1 MLIIAVKYAMTIHL
15 PQAQKSTESTSNA
28 ETLVAKKTLFSVMLV
43 VLFSCAGIALPYPVL
58 APIFLNEI
66 SPLTT
71 FADLPSKILLGI
83 ILAIYPFG
91 VILGSSVLGA
101 ASGVYGRKK
110 TLIITLM
117 LTVVG
122 YVLSALAVM
131 AESFLLLIFA
141 RFITGVFSGNISI
154 AKAIAIDL
162 SPTLDK
168 THTFNLVNATGYIGW
183 LLGPLAGGLL
193 AIYGLD
199 TVFYFAALAL
209 VIALFSVTLV
219 LQPDKTNLN
228 KTQVKFSQLFSK
240 QNSFAL
246 LANTK
251 IRRIFLIYLLA
262 TLGLNAYYE
271 FYPVWLVENFN
282 FSSLNIGYITVVLT
296 FFMTITSVFFVKKLK
311 LIMGLKFGAIFG
323 MLSLALLLGLHMV
336 LSLSSLWPVYAI
348 TGISI
353 AIFNGLLPVYI
364 SEQYADIEQGQLM
377 GLITTTFS
385 LANVLMAL
393 IGSVLAL
400 LGAHWAIL
408 FGAVLLIIASVDFH
422 FSQEDI
428 R

>member
-1 MLIIAVKYAMTIHL
+1 MTIHAAKVKTPAKNTL
-15 PQAQKSTESTSNA
+15 ITEQ
-28 ETLVAKKTLFSVMLV
+28 LKAKKTLFSVMLV
-43 VLFSCAGIALPYPVL
+43 VLFSSAGIALPYPVL
-58 APIFLNEI
+58 APLFLNEV

-83 ILAIYPFG
+83 ILAIYPLG

-101 ASGVYGRKK
+101 ASGIYGRKK
-110 TLIITLM
+110 TLIITLI
-117 LTVVG
+117 LTAVS

-131 AESFLLLIFA
+131 AENFLLLILA
-141 RFITGVFSGNISI
+141 RFVTGIFSGNISI
-154 AKAIAIDL
+154 AKAIAVDL

-168 THTFNLVNATGYIGW
+168 THTFSLVNATSYLGW

-199 TVFYFAALAL
+199 TVFYFAAVAI
-209 VIALFSVTLV
+209 VIALISVAYV
-219 LQPDKTNLN
+219 LPAGNSKSNQPKI
-228 KTQVKFSQLFSK
+228 KFSQLFSK

-246 LANTK
+246 LANKK

-271 FYPVWLVENFN
+271 FYPVWLVENFD
-282 FSSLNIGYITVVLT
+282 FTSPDIGYITVVLT
-296 FFMTITSVFFVKKLK
+296 LFMTITSVFFVKQLK
-311 LIMGLKFGAIFG
+311 H
-323 MLSLALLLGLHMV
+323 LLGLKLGAIVGMMLMALLFSLHLV
-336 LSLSSLWPVYAI
+336 LSATSVWPIYAI
-348 TGISI
+348 TGIAI

-385 LANVLMAL
+385 LANMLMAL

-400 LGAHWAIL
+400 FGAHWAIL
-408 FGAVLLIIASVDFH
+408 FGALLLIIASIDFH
-422 FSQEDI
+422 FSQKDI

>member
-1 MLIIAVKYAMTIHL
+1 MHVYKVKTPSKNALI
-15 PQAQKSTESTSNA
+15 TEQSK
-28 ETLVAKKTLFSVMLV
+28 AKKVLFSVMLV
-43 VLFSCAGIALPYPVL
+43 VLFSSAGIALPYPVL
-58 APIFLNEI
+58 APIFLNDI

-83 ILAIYPFG
+83 LLAIYPLG

-101 ASGVYGRKK
+101 ASGIYGRKK
-110 TLIITLM
+110 TLIITLI
-117 LTVVG
+117 LTVIG
-122 YVLSALAVM
+122 YVLSALAVVG
-131 AESFLLLIFA
+131 ESFLLLVLA
-141 RFITGVFSGNISI
+141 RFVTGIFSGNISI
-154 AKAIAIDL
+154 AKAIAVDL

-199 TVFYFAALAL
+199 TVFYFAAIAL
-209 VIALFSVTLV
+209 VIALFSVAFV
-219 LQPDKTNLN
+219 LQTDDINPTIPKI
-228 KTQVKFSQLFSK
+228 KFSQLFSK

-246 LANTK
+246 LANEK

-271 FYPVWLVENFN
+271 FYPVWLVEKFD
-282 FSSLNIGYITVVLT
+282 FSSVDIGYITVVLT
-296 FFMTITSVFFVKKLK
+296 LFMTITSVFFVKQLK
-311 LIMGLKFGAIFG
+311 FLLGLKFGAIFG
-323 MLSLALLLGLHMV
+323 MVLMALLFSLHLV
-336 LSLSSLWPVYAI
+336 LSKTSVWPIYAI
-348 TGISI
+348 TGVAI

-385 LANVLMAL
+385 VANVLMAL

-408 FGAVLLIIASVDFH
+408 FGAVLLIIASIDFH

>member
-1 MLIIAVKYAMTIHL
+1 MTIHL
-15 PQAQKSTESTSNA
+15 SQIKEPTESASTVEKFKAQK
-28 ETLVAKKTLFSVMLV
+28 TLYSVMLV

-71 FADLPSKILLGI
+71 FADLPGKISLGI
-83 ILAIYPFG
+83 ILAIYPLG

-101 ASGVYGRKK
+101 ASGLYGRKR
-110 TLIITLM
+110 TLLITLV
-117 LTVVG
+117 LTIIG
-122 YVLSALAVM
+122 YVLSALAVV
-131 AESFLLLIFA
+131 AESFLMLIFA
-141 RFITGVFSGNISI
+141 RFITGIFSGNISI
-154 AKAIAIDL
+154 AKAIAVDL

-193 AIYGLD
+193 AVYGLD
-199 TVFYFAALAL
+199 AVFYLAAIAL
-209 VIALFSVTLV
+209 VIALLSVTFF
-219 LQPDKTNLN
+219 LQADASELN
-228 KTQVKFSQLFSK
+228 QSNVKFSQLLSK

-282 FSSLNIGYITVVLT
+282 FTSLNIGYITVVLT
-296 FFMTITSVFFVKKLK
+296 LCMTITSVFFVKKLK

-323 MLSLALLLGLHMV
+323 MVLMAVLFSLHLLLTETSV
-336 LSLSSLWPVYAI
+336 WPVYAI
-348 TGISI
+348 TGIAI

-385 LANVLMAL
+385 VANVLMAL
-393 IGSVLAL
+393 IGSALAL

-408 FGAVLLIIASVDFH
+408 FGAILLIIASVDFH

>member
-1 MLIIAVKYAMTIHL
+1 MTIHL
-15 PQAQKSTESTSNA
+15 SQIKEPTESASTVEKFKAQK
-28 ETLVAKKTLFSVMLV
+28 TLYSVMLV

-71 FADLPSKILLGI
+71 FADLPGKISLGI
-83 ILAIYPFG
+83 ILAIYPLG

-101 ASGVYGRKK
+101 ASGLYGRKK
-110 TLIITLM
+110 TLLITLV
-117 LTVVG
+117 LTIIG
-122 YVLSALAVM
+122 YVLSALAVV
-131 AESFLLLIFA
+131 AESFLMLIFA
-141 RFITGVFSGNISI
+141 RFITGIFSGNISI
-154 AKAIAIDL
+154 AKAIAVDL

-193 AIYGLD
+193 AVYGLD
-199 TVFYFAALAL
+199 AVFYLAAIAL
-209 VIALFSVTLV
+209 VIALLSVTFF
-219 LQPDKTNLN
+219 LQADASELN
-228 KTQVKFSQLFSK
+228 QSNVKFSQLFSK

-282 FSSLNIGYITVVLT
+282 FTSLNIGYITVVLT
-296 FFMTITSVFFVKKLK
+296 LCMTITSVFFVKKLK

-323 MLSLALLLGLHMV
+323 MVLMAVLFSLHLLLTETNV
-336 LSLSSLWPVYAI
+336 WPVYAI
-348 TGISI
+348 TGIAI

-385 LANVLMAL
+385 VANVLMAL
-393 IGSVLAL
+393 IGSALAL

-408 FGAVLLIIASVDFH
+408 FGAILLIIASVDFH

>member
-1 MLIIAVKYAMTIHL
+1 MTIHL
-15 PQAQKSTESTSNA
+15 SQIKEPAESASTVEKFKAQK
-28 ETLVAKKTLFSVMLV
+28 TLYSVMLV

-71 FADLPSKILLGI
+71 FADLPGKISLGI
-83 ILAIYPFG
+83 ILAIYPLG

-101 ASGVYGRKK
+101 ASGLYGRKR
-110 TLIITLM
+110 TLLITLV
-117 LTVVG
+117 LTIIG
-122 YVLSALAVM
+122 YVLSALAVV
-131 AESFLLLIFA
+131 AESFLMLIFA
-141 RFITGVFSGNISI
+141 RFITGIFSGNISI
-154 AKAIAIDL
+154 AKAIAVDL

-193 AIYGLD
+193 AVYGLD
-199 TVFYFAALAL
+199 AVFYLAAIAL
-209 VIALFSVTLV
+209 VIALLSVTFF
-219 LQPDKTNLN
+219 LQADASELN
-228 KTQVKFSQLFSK
+228 QSNVKFSQLFSK

-282 FSSLNIGYITVVLT
+282 FTSLNIGYITVVLT
-296 FFMTITSVFFVKKLK
+296 LCMTITSVFFVKKLK

-323 MLSLALLLGLHMV
+323 MVLMAVLFSLHLLLTETSV
-336 LSLSSLWPVYAI
+336 WPVYAI
-348 TGISI
+348 TGIAI

-385 LANVLMAL
+385 VANVLMAL
-393 IGSVLAL
+393 IGSALAL

-408 FGAVLLIIASVDFH
+408 FGAILLIIASVDFH

>member
-1 MLIIAVKYAMTIHL
+1 MTIHL
-15 PQAQKSTESTSNA
+15 SQIKEPTESASTVEKFKAQK
-28 ETLVAKKTLFSVMLV
+28 TLYSVMLV

-71 FADLPSKILLGI
+71 FADLPGKISLGI
-83 ILAIYPFG
+83 ILAIYPLG

-101 ASGVYGRKK
+101 ASGLYGRKR
-110 TLIITLM
+110 TLLITLV
-117 LTVVG
+117 LTIIG
-122 YVLSALAVM
+122 YVLSALAVV
-131 AESFLLLIFA
+131 AESFLMLIFA
-141 RFITGVFSGNISI
+141 RFITGIFSGNISI
-154 AKAIAIDL
+154 AKAIAVDL

-193 AIYGLD
+193 AVYGLD
-199 TVFYFAALAL
+199 AVFYLAAIAL
-209 VIALFSVTLV
+209 VIALLSVTFF
-219 LQPDKTNLN
+219 LQADASELN
-228 KTQVKFSQLFSK
+228 QSNVKFSQLFSK

-282 FSSLNIGYITVVLT
+282 FTSLNIGYITVVLT
-296 FFMTITSVFFVKKLK
+296 LCMTITSVFFVKKLK

-323 MLSLALLLGLHMV
+323 MVLMAVLFSLHLLLTETSV
-336 LSLSSLWPVYAI
+336 WPVYAI
-348 TGISI
+348 TGIAI

-385 LANVLMAL
+385 VANVLMAL
-393 IGSVLAL
+393 IGSALAL

-408 FGAVLLIIASVDFH
+408 FGAILLIIASVDFH

>member
-1 MLIIAVKYAMTIHL
+1 MTINTSKVKT
-15 PQAQKSTESTSNA
+15 PAKTPSVDEESK
-28 ETLVAKKTLFSVMLV
+28 AKKTLFSVMLV

-58 APIFLNEI
+58 APLFLNEI

-83 ILAIYPFG
+83 ILAIYPLG
-91 VILGSSVLGA
+91 VIIGSSVLGA
-101 ASGVYGRKK
+101 ASGIYGRKK
-110 TLIITLM
+110 TLIITLV
-117 LTVVG
+117 LTVIG
-122 YVLSALAVM
+122 YVMSALAVT
-131 AESFLLLIFA
+131 AESFLLLILA

-154 AKAIAIDL
+154 AKAIAVDL

-168 THTFNLVNATGYIGW
+168 TYTFNLVNATGYIGW

-199 TVFYFAALAL
+199 IVFYFAA
-209 VIALFSVTLV
+209 IALIIALISVACV
-219 LQPDKTNLN
+219 LQPDIFKP
-228 KTQVKFSQLFSK
+228 TQPRIKFSQLFSK
-240 QNSFAL
+240 YNSFAL
-246 LANTK
+246 LANIK

-271 FYPVWLVENFN
+271 FFPVWLVEKFD
-282 FSSLNIGYITVVLT
+282 FSSLDIGYITVVLT
-296 FFMTITSVFFVKKLK
+296 FFMTITSVFFVKQLK
-311 LIMGLKFGAIFG
+311 YLFGLKFGAIFG
-323 MLSLALLLGLHMV
+323 MVLMAVLFGLHLV
-336 LSLSSLWPVYAI
+336 LSATSVWPIYAI
-348 TGISI
+348 TGVAI

-364 SEQYADIEQGQLM
+364 SEKYTDIEQGQLM

-385 LANVLMAL
+385 VANVLMAL
-393 IGSVLAL
+393 IGSALAL

-408 FGAVLLIIASVDFH
+408 FGAVLLIIASIDFH